1 MHNKTR
7 AWSASLI
14 GHWPNF
20 QRFAF
25 GLQTNTIS
33 VATTAMAKL
42 GGARP
47 VETTPC
53 LGNSHRKWQNW
64 LEVETVADRR
74 YNVQNFNFLP
84 QGSEDMKSISTIT
97 AQNSMGSDISQ
108 PQQVTKE
115 EVKMWTINGSH
126 SSEHTTTGV
135 NFEGKINQPTLWTQ
149 PWTNLFCLDLG
160 GARPCES
167 ITQLQSGA
175 TRKVSFVWIGVLSH
189 LSTQL
194 AQKKCDLQ
202 TARLA

>member
-1 MHNKTR
+1 MYNKTR

-14 GHWPNF
+14 CHWPNF

-25 GLQTNTIS
+25 GLQTNTTS
-33 VATTAMAKL
+33 LATTAMSKL

-74 YNVQNFNFLP
+74 YNMQNFNFFS
-84 QGSEDMKSISTIT
+84 QGSEGMKSIATIK

-108 PQQVTKE
+108 PQKSTKE
-115 EVKMWTINGSH
+115 EVKMWTIHVSH
-126 SSEHTTTGV
+126 SSEHTTTGA

-149 PWTNLFCLDLG
+149 PWTNLFC
-160 GARPCES
+160 
-167 ITQLQSGA
+167 
-175 TRKVSFVWIGVLSH
+175 
-189 LSTQL
+189 
-194 AQKKCDLQ
+194 
-202 TARLA
+202 